1 MIRRPPRSTLTD
13 TLFPYT
19 TLFRAEAFRSALG
32 NALGQQVTVLH
43 RRFDRRA
50 AERPVRLHRRARE
63 FEIACAGL
71 PAGRFVDE
79 LDDVERLAVDHALD
93 RFHFRP
99 VARAAGTTGPHFFDQ
114 PILLAA
120 PAASCGNPP
129 GESEND

>member
-50 AERPVRLHRRARE
+50 AERPVRLHRRVRE

-71 PAGRFVDE
+71 PAGSSE
-79 LDDVERLAVDHALD
+79 EHTSEIQQLMSTSYAVFGLKQKHPHTNTQPNHQHLLL
-93 RFHFRP
+93 HYTYKEH
-99 VARAAGTTGPHFFDQ
+99 TT
-114 PILLAA
+114 
-120 PAASCGNPP
+120 N
-129 GESEND
+129 